1 MVGVCSALVLQST
14 DPERGQQA
22 EEEHSFREELRASWG
37 LSLSL
42 TSSQIVLK
50 GQEDTKTL
58 QPTQMS
64 ALPPLPL
71 LRDVG
76 KVLRLLEPQFPHLEN
91 GDKNTCLW
99 DL

>member
-1 MVGVCSALVLQST
+1 MVGVCSALALQST

-37 LSLSL
+37 LSL
-42 TSSQIVLK
+42 TSSQMVPK

-91 GDKNTCLW
+91 GDKNTCLL